1 MAYQHEGARL
11 RLMLS
16 SDACLNL
23 AATPAAFRS
32 LGDARSFLRA
42 LAVPQIPAAVA
53 PIAAAAAEKGPAQA
67 SKAASLCSN
76 YRYVGTV

>member
-1 MAYQHEGARL
+1 
-11 RLMLS
+11 MLS

-23 AATPAAFRS
+23 AVTPAAFRS

-42 LAVPQIPAAVA
+42 ATPQIPAAAA

-67 SKAASLCSN
+67 NKAASLCSN
-76 YRYVGTV
+76 YRYVIAV